1 MQDKNYREYFNYY
14 LELERDFFSTEPY
27 VTVERENFDTF
38 SVQYNRMYQSI
49 CSEIDCL
56 LKELCKQLEDESKAG
71 KSHYQSVAPV
81 GFHYCGAWCH

>member
-38 SVQYNRMYQSI
+38 SVQYN
-49 CSEIDCL
+49 
-56 LKELCKQLEDESKAG
+56 
-71 KSHYQSVAPV
+71 
-81 GFHYCGAWCH
+81 